1 MINRLPANTHIT
13 SIFRE
18 IRRYQKSIKLLLNRI
33 VFFRLI
39 KKIILEVPDYFFAD
53 KNRII
58 ILKQIARG
66 FIRNY

>member
-39 KKIILEVPDYFFAD
+39 KKIILEVPDIFS
-53 KNRII
+53 RIKTE
-58 ILKQIARG
+58 L
-66 FIRNY
+66 